1 MKRSSAFVMCLLMGL
16 LCVPIRSGGQ
26 TKWLDPIGKYEISAA
41 DDLATDG
48 SPLRGI
54 LTITASNGGYAGQFE
69 VSVLPQPVPVL
80 AVATNANRVLIVLQ
94 TPQGFALV
102 NMQQQ
107 RDGSF
112 KGEWHRLGDANAWT
126 ATRLK

>member
-1 MKRSSAFVMCLLMGL
+1 MKGLSTFVMGLLIGL
-16 LCVPIRSGGQ
+16 LCVPLQAGGQ
-26 TKWLDPIGKYEISAA
+26 TKWLDPIGRYEVSAA

-48 SPLRGI
+48 SRLRGV
-54 LTITASNGGYAGQFE
+54 LTIAASNGGYAGQFE
-69 VSVLPQPVPVL
+69 ASVIPQPVPVL
-80 AVATNANRVLIVLQ
+80 AVTTNADRVLIVLQ
-94 TPQGFALV
+94 TPQGLALV

-126 ATRLK
+126 ATKLK